1 MFFQFTNRLEHFKA
15 TNYTIN
21 DRQPTQPT
29 TNHVARLYWI
39 TCLKS
44 CKRNQWKMNAFTR
57 LH

>member
-21 DRQPTQPT
+21 GRQPTQPT

-39 TCLKS
+39 TC
-44 CKRNQWKMNAFTR
+44 
-57 LH
+57 